1 MSKESVKANLQRDS
15 SKSKRSKKRKA
26 RMAATPVR
34 FEAVEPRLLLSASP
48 IIDVDGAGGAPV
60 TVDFEAN
67 AGIFPTLILADVTFT
82 PEGGTGELG
91 VFPVTI
97 GTNLT
102 QKMLE
107 RTNPVKKPIRATF
120 TNPVSSVT
128 VDIGDTDGLDQDELF
143 LEVYDANDNLLD
155 SVSLIIPLS
164 NFGMETLTLSASNIA
179 YAVMGGR
186 DVPAD
191 GTPMQGS
198 SVFIDNL
205 IFTPQGG
212 DVEVNEGDTATA
224 TGTFSDPDGDPVS
237 LSASVGTVTDNLD
250 GTWSWSYDTGNGP
263 ADSQTIV
270 ITATDVDG
278 STDATFDLIVNN
290 VDPTLGVDS
299 VLVTVDEGDTAT
311 NTGSLIDPGNDIASL
326 TATVGSVVDNGDDT
340 YTWSYDTNDGPD
352 ESQTVTITAI
362 DTEGASAEI
371 MFDLAVNNLP
381 PDVAADQSSVT
392 VDEGDVAAN
401 TGTVSDAG
409 NDTVSLAASTGIVTD
424 NGDGTWSWS
433 INTTDGPTESQTVTI
448 AATDSDGEDSYT
460 MFDLVVSNV
469 PPQITAFNSSA
480 PMTNKSLDGD
490 VSIDG
495 AFADVGVNDT
505 HTVTVDWGDDSALQ
519 VITTDQLA
527 DTFAGDHTYTTGG
540 IFTVTVTVTD
550 SDGDFTSST
559 TEAVVVGVGLN
570 GGVLQVI
577 GSDGS
582 EKVTIRKI
590 DGGNTIKVKV
600 KEQGVGTT
608 ALVEFDATLI
618 NSIFVSGM
626 GGNDM
631 IVVAHSID
639 LDTQLNGD
647 DGDDFIY
654 GGGGN
659 DVMNGGSGDDL
670 LFGRDGTDE
679 IFGGDGDDLIYGNG
693 DGDTLHGGAGSDK
706 IWGSIGADTING
718 GDGNDFLFGGAGD
731 DVLNG
736 DAGSDWLLGG
746 SGNDTINGGDGNDIL
761 LGQAGN
767 DILSGDAG
775 DDILI
780 GGPGQDQL
788 DGGDG
793 LDLLLDGW
801 SWAWD

>member
-1 MSKESVKANLQRDS
+1 MFQDSFSANEQRDRS
-15 SKSKRSKKRKA
+15 SLKRTKKPKTKK
-26 RMAATPVR
+26 AATPVR

-67 AGIFPTLILADVTFT
+67 PGVFPTLVLTDVTFT
-82 PEGGTGELG
+82 PEGGAGELG

-97 GTNLT
+97 GTNMT

-107 RTNPVKKPIRATF
+107 RTNGVKKPIRATF

-128 VDIGDTDGLDQDELF
+128 VDIGDADGLDQDELF

-155 SVSLIIPLS
+155 SISLVIPVS

-198 SVFIDNL
+198 SVFIDNV

-212 DVEVNEGDTATA
+212 DVEVDEGDTAVA
-224 TGTFSDPDGDPVS
+224 TGTFSDPDGDPVL
-237 LSASVGTVTDNLD
+237 LSASVGMVTDNLD

-263 ADSQTIV
+263 LDSQTVI

-278 STDATFDLIVNN
+278 STDASFDLIVNN
-290 VDPTLGVDS
+290 VAPTIS
-299 VLVTVDEGDTAT
+299 VVSALVTVDEGATAA
-311 NTGSLIDPGNDIASL
+311 NSGSLIDPGDDIASL
-326 TATVGSVVDNGDDT
+326 TATIGSVIDNGDDT
-340 YTWSYDTNDGPD
+340 YTWTYDTNDGPD
-352 ESQTVTITAI
+352 DSQTVTITVTDTEGESADIMFDLVVNNLPPNVDADQANVTVDEGDVAVNSGTVADAGNDTVNLVASVGAVVDNGDGSWSWSLNTTDGPAESQTVTITA
-362 DTEGASAEI
+362 
-371 MFDLAVNNLP
+371 
-381 PDVAADQSSVT
+381 
-392 VDEGDVAAN
+392 
-401 TGTVSDAG
+401 
-409 NDTVSLAASTGIVTD
+409 
-424 NGDGTWSWS
+424 
-433 INTTDGPTESQTVTI
+433 
-448 AATDSDGEDSYT
+448 TDSDGEDSNT
-460 MFDLVVSNV
+460 TFDLVVSNV
-469 PPQITAFNSSA
+469 PPQITALNSSA
-480 PMTNKSLDGD
+480 PMTNKSLDGE

-495 AFADVGVNDT
+495 AFADAGVNDT
-505 HTVTVDWGDDSALQ
+505 HTVTVDWGDDSG
-519 VITTDQLA
+519 VEIISMDQLA
-527 DTFAGDHTYTTGG
+527 DSFAGDHTYTTGG
-540 IFTVTVTVTD
+540 VFTVTVTVTD
-550 SDGDFTSST
+550 SDGEFTSST

-582 EKVTIRKI
+582 EQVVIKKTN
-590 DGGNTIKVKV
+590 GGNSIEVRV
-600 KEQGVGTT
+600 YEFGVGTT
-608 ALVEFDATLI
+608 ALVDFDATLI

-631 IVVAHSID
+631 IVVAHHIG
-639 LDTQLNGD
+639 LDTVLNGD
-647 DGDDFIY
+647 DGNDFIY

-659 DVMNGGSGDDL
+659 DVIDGGAGNDL
-670 LFGRDGTDE
+670 LFGRGGTDE
-679 IFGGDGDDLIYGNG
+679 IFGGDGNDLIFGNS
-693 DGDTLHGGAGSDK
+693 DGDTLHGGAGSDS
-706 IWGSIGADTING
+706 IWGSYGDDTING
-718 GDGNDFLFGGAGD
+718 GDGDDFLFGGADD

-746 SGNDTINGGDGNDIL
+746 SGNDTLNGGDGNDIL

-801 SWAWD
+801 SWVWN